1 MDTWWQTET
10 GSIMISPLPGLTR
23 AKPGSA
29 IRPLPGESAA
39 LFDESTGQAVVAY
52 VTLGQDA
59 TSGPGF
65 EAELRGH
72 RARRCHHPGRSLG
85 AGQAAA
91 GHRVREH
98 LARTH
103 EMGTMP

>member
-1 MDTWWQTET
+1 VDTWWQTET

-29 IRPLPGESAA
+29 TRPLPGVSAA
-39 LFDESTGQAVVAY
+39 LFDKSTGQAVVAY

-59 TSGPGF
+59 TSGPEF

-72 RARRCHHPGRSLG
+72 RARRCHHPG
-85 AGQAAA
+85 
-91 GHRVREH
+91 
-98 LARTH
+98 
-103 EMGTMP
+103 